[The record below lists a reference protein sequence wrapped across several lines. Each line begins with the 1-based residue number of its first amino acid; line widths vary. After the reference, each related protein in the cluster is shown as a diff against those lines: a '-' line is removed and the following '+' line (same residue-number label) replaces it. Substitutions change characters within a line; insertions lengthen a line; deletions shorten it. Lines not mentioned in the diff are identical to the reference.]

1 MTLKPQSMITKLAV
15 LSISLMLTSAVAIS
29 SALPQMRAELGI
41 STVQS
46 EMLSTVS
53 NIAVAVF
60 VLLSSWI
67 AQKVGVKRAITV
79 GVLLI
84 GIGGIIPIFVSSYPI
99 ILASRLLMGVGSGL
113 YNALAVSIINALYTG
128 DTRANLLGW
137 RSSAENI
144 GQSMFMALAGLLLM
158 LGWHWSFAIYF
169 TAFPIAAFFWF
180 TVPEI
185 TIASDTPTD
194 ENGRKLGYGAIIRQT
209 NPFVYA
215 LALFAVLL
223 VLNSLAIQVRFPS
236 ICNEVMGEG
245 FNSGL
250 VLSLMPLV
258 GIIAGAVFGP
268 LHKLTGKGTLYLG
281 LIAYIVANLLIGLS
295 NGNFALVMAGMLI
308 SGIPCSWC
316 FPYIFNGM
324 DSITSPSTIAFATS
338 MIFIGTNTG
347 SFLAPLAMQGIQSA
361 LHTDSLYVSF
371 PVFAAL
377 LALILVGLAVHD
389 LRHRGAARK

>member
-1 MTLKPQSMITKLAV
+1 MTIKPQSFITKLAV
-15 LSISLMLTSAVAIS
+15 LSISLILTSAVAIS
-29 SALPQMRAELGI
+29 SALPQMREELGI
-41 STVQS
+41 SMTQS
-46 EMLSTVS
+46 EMLSTVP
-53 NIAVAVF
+53 NVAVAIF
-60 VLLSSWI
+60 VILSSWI
-67 AQKVGVKRAITV
+67 AQKFGVKRVITI

-84 GIGGIIPIFVSSYPI
+84 GIGGIVPMFVSSYPV

-128 DTRANLLGW
+128 DTKANLLGW

-144 GQSMFMALAGLLLM
+144 GQAAFMAIAGLLLTF
-158 LGWHWSFAIYF
+158 GWHWSFAIYLA
-169 TAFPIAAFFWF
+169 AFPIAAFFWF
-180 TVPEI
+180 IVPDI

-194 ENGRKLGYGAIIRQT
+194 EHGKKLGYGSIIKET

-223 VLNSLAIQVRFPS
+223 VLNSIAIQVRFPS

-258 GIIAGAVFGP
+258 GIVAGAVFGTV
-268 LHKLTGKGTLYLG
+268 HKLTGKGTLYLG
-281 LIAYIVANLLIGLS
+281 LIAYIAANLLIGLS
-295 NGNFALVMAGMLI
+295 NGNFAMVLAGMLV

-324 DSITSPSTIAFATS
+324 DSLTSARTIAFATS
-338 MIFIGTNTG
+338 TIFIGTNTG
-347 SFLAPLAMQGIQSA
+347 TFIAPLAMQAIQSV
-361 LHTDSLYVSF
+361 LHTDSLYAPF
-371 PVFAAL
+371 PVLGGIFI
-377 LALILVGLAVHD
+377 LILIGLAAHD
-389 LRHRGAARK
+389 LIKRRSA